1 MSAVR
6 ALLGGIVDYAGLFP
20 PTALAMPEA
29 VANYAAYATSPEA
42 WMLGRFVVPVAR
54 LDEFAAASSAVRAAT
69 PAPDATTTAAP
80 WRVTALLGD
89 NVVVD
94 DVARVRTFNDA
105 YGVWARVDTLE
116 GHAASTADVDRLA
129 AAALPA
135 FDLYIEIQVVN
146 DPSQL
151 IAAIGRRGAKA
162 KIRTGGI
169 TPAAIPT
176 AAQLGGF
183 IHACAAA
190 SVPFKATAGL
200 HHPIRGEY
208 ALAYASDAPRAVTW
222 GYLNVFLAAALLR
235 AGGTV
240 DEVCA
245 LLSETDARAIEVNGD
260 TVRWRA
266 FTFTAADLS
275 AMRSGATSFGSCSFR
290 EPVDDLA
297 SLGLA

>member
-29 VANYAAYATSPEA
+29 VANYATYTTSPEA

-54 LDEFAAASSAVRAAT
+54 LDEFAAAASAVRAAT
-69 PAPDATTTAAP
+69 PAPDATSNAAP
-80 WRVTALLGD
+80 WHVTALLGD
-89 NVVVD
+89 NVVN
-94 DVARVRTFNDA
+94 DVARVRAFNDA
-105 YGVWARVDTLE
+105 HGAWARIDTLE
-116 GHAASTADVDRLA
+116 GKAVSSADVDRLA
-129 AAALPA
+129 AAAVPA
-135 FDLYIEIQVVN
+135 FDLYIEIQVIS
-146 DPSQL
+146 DPSEL

-208 ALAYASDAPRAVTW
+208 ALSYATDAPRAVTW

-240 DEVCA
+240 DEACA
-245 LLSETDARAIEVNGD
+245 LLTETDARAIEVDGD

-266 FTFTAADLS
+266 FTFTAAQLS